1 MDMKEIEIELVK
13 KRLEKAKEKDRVEEI
28 RRALRMIYPLFADT
42 RGKEILEIYT
52 ELKENEKAVEKAEKL
67 IRELLKLD
75 L

>member
-13 KRLEKAKEKDRVEEI
+13 KRLEKAKEKDRAEEI

-42 RGKEILEIYT
+42 RGEEILEVYT

>member
-28 RRALRMIYPLFADT
+28 RRALRIIYPLFADT
-42 RGKEILEIYT
+42 RGKEILEVYT

-67 IRELLKLD
+67 IKELLKLD